1 MSIFKAAVL
10 FLKCALFL
18 RTLSLFYTLIAIAG
32 VMPWIWVKRE
42 LSDLFASILK
52 FLDLNNSLH
61 KWFTFFIGRKLIP
74 CDEDPLTPVQK
85 RTQSL
90 IQKTLLTNHDS
101 VFDDSFVKFS
111 SKEETLYGATQLNSI
126 MNHSGKTM
134 HGPISP
140 LSDGR

>member
-1 MSIFKAAVL
+1 MHYYEHHHYL
-10 FLKCALFL
+10 
-18 RTLSLFYTLIAIAG
+18 TLIAMAG
-32 VMPWIWVKRE
+32 LMLLICVKKGTKRT
-42 LSDLFASILK
+42 
-52 FLDLNNSLH
+52 FLLILNNSLN
-61 KWFTFFIGRKLIP
+61 KCFAFFIGRKLIP

-134 HGPISP
+134 QGPISP
-140 LSDGR
+140 LSEGMLLVNLCLCIENML

>member
-1 MSIFKAAVL
+1 M
-10 FLKCALFL
+10 
-18 RTLSLFYTLIAIAG
+18 
-32 VMPWIWVKRE
+32 
-42 LSDLFASILK
+42 
-52 FLDLNNSLH
+52 
-61 KWFTFFIGRKLIP
+61 
-74 CDEDPLTPVQK
+74 TPVQK

-134 HGPISP
+134 QGPISP

>member
-10 FLKCALFL
+10 FLKYALFL

-52 FLDLNNSLH
+52 FLDLNNNNSLH
-61 KWFTFFIGRKLIP
+61 KCFTFFIGRKLIP

-126 MNHSGKTM
+126 MNHSGKT
-134 HGPISP
+134 